1 MINSLARKQGEII
14 MLRMAV
20 IQLTDTQLNALR
32 KFQRTRSVSVAVEI
46 VDNIIEDLHLDRE
59 VDDEE

>member
-1 MINSLARKQGEII
+1 

-32 KFQRTRSVSVAVEI
+32 EFQQTRNTSVAVNI

-59 VDDEE
+59 ELEDA

>member
-1 MINSLARKQGEII
+1 

-32 KFQRTRSVSVAVEI
+32 KFQQTRSVSVAVDI

-59 VDDEE
+59 EQEDA

>member
-1 MINSLARKQGEII
+1 

-32 KFQRTRSVSVAVEI
+32 EFQRTRSVSLAIDI

-59 VDDEE
+59 EQEDAQIQTNDH

>member
-1 MINSLARKQGEII
+1 
-14 MLRMAV
+14 MAV

-32 KFQRTRSVSVAVEI
+32 KFQQTRSVSVAVDI

-59 VDDEE
+59 EQEDA

>member
-1 MINSLARKQGEII
+1 

-20 IQLTDTQLNALR
+20 IQLTDIQLNALR
-32 KFQRTRSVSVAVEI
+32 EFQRTRSVSLAVDI

-59 VDDEE
+59 EENEE

>member
-1 MINSLARKQGEII
+1 

-32 KFQRTRSVSVAVEI
+32 EFQQTRNISLAIDI

-59 VDDEE
+59 ELEDA

>member
-1 MINSLARKQGEII
+1 
-14 MLRMAV
+14 MLRIAV

-32 KFQRTRSVSVAVEI
+32 EFQRTRSVSLAIDI

-59 VDDEE
+59 EQEDA

>member
-1 MINSLARKQGEII
+1 

-20 IQLTDTQLNALR
+20 IQLTNTQLDVLR
-32 KFQRTRSVSVAVEI
+32 KFQQTRSVSLAVEI

-59 VDDEE
+59 ELDNETTQ

>member
-1 MINSLARKQGEII
+1 

-32 KFQRTRSVSVAVEI
+32 KFQQTRDLSLAVEI

-59 VDDEE
+59 IDNEE

>member
-1 MINSLARKQGEII
+1 

-32 KFQRTRSVSVAVEI
+32 EFQRTRSVSLAIDI
-46 VDNIIEDLHLDRE
+46 VDNIIEDLHLDK
-59 VDDEE
+59 EEDNA

>member
-1 MINSLARKQGEII
+1 

-32 KFQRTRSVSVAVEI
+32 EFQQTRSVSLAIDI
-46 VDNIIEDLHLDRE
+46 VDNIIEDLHIDRE
-59 VDDEE
+59 EQEDA

>member
-1 MINSLARKQGEII
+1 

-20 IQLTDTQLNALR
+20 IQLTDIQLNALR
-32 KFQRTRSVSVAVEI
+32 EFQRTRSVSLAVDI

-59 VDDEE
+59 ELEDA

>member
-1 MINSLARKQGEII
+1 
-14 MLRMAV
+14 MLKLAV

-32 KFQRTRSVSVAVEI
+32 EFQRTRSVSLAIDI

-59 VDDEE
+59 EIEDA

>member
-1 MINSLARKQGEII
+1 
-14 MLRMAV
+14 MLKLAV

-32 KFQRTRSVSVAVEI
+32 EFQQTRSVSLAINI

-59 VDDEE
+59 VDNEE

>member
-1 MINSLARKQGEII
+1 

-32 KFQRTRSVSVAVEI
+32 KFQQTRNLSLAVDI

-59 VDDEE
+59 ELDNETTQ

>member
-1 MINSLARKQGEII
+1 
-14 MLRMAV
+14 MAV

-32 KFQRTRSVSVAVEI
+32 EFQRTRSVSLAIDI

-59 VDDEE
+59 EQEDA

>member
-1 MINSLARKQGEII
+1 

-20 IQLTDTQLNALR
+20 IQLTDTQLDALR
-32 KFQRTRSVSVAVEI
+32 KFQQTRSVSLAVEI

-59 VDDEE
+59 ELDNEVT

>member
-1 MINSLARKQGEII
+1 
-14 MLRMAV
+14 MLKMAV

-32 KFQRTRSVSVAVEI
+32 KFQQTRSVSVAVDI

-59 VDDEE
+59 EQEDA

>member
-1 MINSLARKQGEII
+1 
-14 MLRMAV
+14 MLKMAV

-32 KFQRTRSVSVAVEI
+32 MFQQTRDISLAVDI

-59 VDDEE
+59 ELEDA

>member
-1 MINSLARKQGEII
+1 
-14 MLRMAV
+14 MLKLAV

-32 KFQRTRSVSVAVEI
+32 KFQQTRSVPVAIDI

-59 VDDEE
+59 VLDNE

>member
-1 MINSLARKQGEII
+1 

-20 IQLTDTQLNALR
+20 IQLTNTQLDALR
-32 KFQRTRSVSVAVEI
+32 KFQQTRSVSLAVEI

-59 VDDEE
+59 ELDNETTQ

>member
-1 MINSLARKQGEII
+1 
-14 MLRMAV
+14 MLKMAV

-32 KFQRTRSVSVAVEI
+32 EFQHTRSISLAIDI

-59 VDDEE
+59 ELEDETTQ